1 MKTSYEFR
9 VMSLEL
15 KEKAKTVRCRCAL
28 NLLLFTVYFS
38 LFTALFGCASGLQ
51 EAREIKEAPM
61 PPRYVETKEKEVYL
75 TEGSLWH
82 NRASLFEDRKAKR
95 INDLVT
101 VLISEKSAASKKA
114 TTTAKRESK
123 DNKYSLDDFFG
134 MNKDFGIQKLP
145 FANGFYKGTNVF
157 TPSAEG
163 SANSDFK
170 GDGDTTRSGT
180 LTATI
185 TAKVVEVLPN
195 SNLVIES
202 RKEIL
207 VNNEKEILVFR
218 GLIRPDSIS
227 PSNTVLSQY
236 VADAQIY
243 LIGDGVLD
251 DKQSPG
257 WLVRFL
263 DKVWPF

>member
-1 MKTSYEFR
+1 MKKQF
-9 VMSLEL
+9 
-15 KEKAKTVRCRCAL
+15 K
-28 NLLLFTVYFS
+28 NLILFTVYFS

-51 EAREIKEAPM
+51 EARDIKEAPM
-61 PPRYVETKEKEVYL
+61 PPRYIETKGKDVYS

-82 NRASLFEDRKAKR
+82 NNASLFEDRKAKR
-95 INDLVT
+95 VNDLVT
-101 VLISEKSAASKKA
+101 VLISERSAASKKA
-114 TTTAKRESK
+114 TTNAKRDSK
-123 DNKYSLDDFFG
+123 DNDYEVSDFFG
-134 MNKDFGIQKLP
+134 MNTDFGLQKLP
-145 FANGFYKGTNVF
+145 IASGFYKGANVF
-157 TPSAEG
+157 TPSVSG
-163 SANSDFK
+163 TGKSDFK
-170 GDGDTTRSGT
+170 GNGDTTREGT

-218 GLIRPDSIS
+218 GLIRPDNVS
-227 PSNTVLSQY
+227 PTNTVLSQY

-243 LIGDGVLD
+243 LVGDGVLD

-263 DKVWPF
+263 DKAWPF

>member
-1 MKTSYEFR
+1 MKDRNRQSSRAEAQKINSKLNRNT
-9 VMSLEL
+9 
-15 KEKAKTVRCRCAL
+15 AL
-28 NLLLFTVYFS
+28 LRYCSTALLL
-38 LFTALFGCASGLQ
+38 ALLTGCASGLQ
-51 EAREIKEAPM
+51 EARDIKEAPM
-61 PPRYVETKEKEVYL
+61 PPRYVETKEKEVYS

-95 INDLVT
+95 VNDLVT

-114 TTTAKRESK
+114 TTTADK
-123 DNKYSLDDFFG
+123 DSSGDYDMTKFFG
-134 MNKDFGIQKLP
+134 MNTDFGLQNLP
-145 FANGFYKGTNVF
+145 MANGFYKGTNVF
-157 TPSAEG
+157 SPSAKG
-163 SANSDFK
+163 TGKSKFK
-170 GDGDTTRSGT
+170 GNGDTTREGT

-218 GLIRPDSIS
+218 GLIRPDNIS
-227 PSNTVLSQY
+227 PINTILSQY

-243 LIGDGVLD
+243 LIGDGVLG